1 MAELISSPEV
11 WASFLSLTLLEIVLG
26 VDNVIFISIAAS
38 RLPPE
43 ERRIARTAGL
53 AAGMLLRIALLLSI
67 VWIASLEEPIV
78 SVFGFEFSGRDI
90 IFVGGGAFLI
100 WKSVRYICLEMDTAP
115 ERGPKKKEAA
125 FWLVFTQ
132 IMLLDIVFSLDSVI
146 TAVGIARD
154 HVPVMV
160 AAIIIAVIVMMVASG
175 PVSRF
180 VERHPS
186 TRMLCLA
193 FLLLIGIALFAD
205 GFGHHIEREFIYG
218 GIIFAGL
225 VEALNLFRAKKARTR
240 S

>member
-1 MAELISSPEV
+1 MADLIYNPEV

-26 VDNVIFISIAAS
+26 VDNVVFISIAAS

-53 AAGMLLRIALLLSI
+53 AVGMILRILLLLSI
-67 VWIASLEEPIV
+67 VWIASLSEPV
-78 SVFGFEFSGRDI
+78 GSVFGFEFSWRDI
-90 IFVGGGAFLI
+90 ILAGGGAFLI
-100 WKSVRYICLEMDTAP
+100 WKSITYICLEMDTTP
-115 ERGPKKKEAA
+115 KRGPRKKEAS
-125 FWLVFTQ
+125 FWLVIAQ

-146 TAVGIARD
+146 TAVGIADDVR
-154 HVPVMV
+154 VMV

-193 FLLLIGIALFAD
+193 FLLLVGIALVAD
-205 GFGHHIEREFIYG
+205 GFDHHIERTFIYG

>member
-26 VDNVIFISIAAS
+26 VDNVVFISIAAS

-53 AAGMLLRIALLLSI
+53 AVGMLLRIALLLSI
-67 VWIASLEEPIV
+67 VWIASLAEPIV
-78 SVFGFEFSGRDI
+78 SVFGFEFSWRDI
-90 IFVGGGAFLI
+90 IFVAGGAFLI

-115 ERGPKKKEAA
+115 KRGPRRKEVA
-125 FWLVFTQ
+125 FWLVITQ
-132 IMLLDIVFSLDSVI
+132 IMALDIVFSLDSVI
-146 TAVGIARD
+146 TAVGIAD

-193 FLLLIGIALFAD
+193 FLLLIGIALVAD
-205 GFGHHIEREFIYG
+205 GFHHHIERAFIYG
-218 GIIFAGL
+218 GIIFAGI

>member
-1 MAELISSPEV
+1 MAELIYNPEV

-26 VDNVIFISIAAS
+26 VDNVVFISIAAS

-53 AAGMLLRIALLLSI
+53 AVGMLLRILLLLSI
-67 VWIASLEEPIV
+67 VWITGLTEPV
-78 SVFGFEFSGRDI
+78 GSAFGFEFSWRDI
-90 IFVGGGAFLI
+90 ILAGGGAFLI
-100 WKSVRYICLEMDTAP
+100 WKSITYMCAEMDTTP
-115 ERGPKKKEAA
+115 ERGPKRKEAA
-125 FWLVFTQ
+125 FWLVITQ

-146 TAVGIARD
+146 TAVGIADDWR
-154 HVPVMV
+154 VMV
-160 AAIIIAVIVMMVASG
+160 AAIIVAVIVMMVASG

-193 FLLLIGIALFAD
+193 FLLLIGIALVAD
-205 GFGHHIEREFIYG
+205 GFHHHIERAFIYG

-225 VEALNLFRAKKARTR
+225 VEALNLFRAKKIRTR
-240 S
+240 A

>member
-1 MAELISSPEV
+1 MADLIYNPEV

-26 VDNVIFISIAAS
+26 VDNVVFISIAAS

-53 AAGMLLRIALLLSI
+53 AVGMLLRILLLLSI
-67 VWIASLEEPIV
+67 VWIASLSEPV
-78 SVFGFEFSGRDI
+78 GSVFGFEFSWRDI
-90 IFVGGGAFLI
+90 ILAVGGAFLI
-100 WKSVRYICLEMDTAP
+100 WKSITYIHLEMDTKP
-115 ERGPKKKEAA
+115 ERGPRKKEAS
-125 FWLVFTQ
+125 FWLVIAQ

-146 TAVGIARD
+146 TAVGIADDVR
-154 HVPVMV
+154 VMV

-193 FLLLIGIALFAD
+193 FLLLVGIALVAD
-205 GFGHHIEREFIYG
+205 GFHHHIERAFIYG

>member
-1 MAELISSPEV
+1 MADLIYNPEV

-26 VDNVIFISIAAS
+26 VDNVVFISIAAS

-53 AAGMLLRIALLLSI
+53 AVGMLLRILLLLSI
-67 VWIASLEEPIV
+67 VWIASLSEPV
-78 SVFGFEFSGRDI
+78 GSVFGFEFSWRDI
-90 IFVGGGAFLI
+90 ILAGGGAFLI
-100 WKSVRYICLEMDTAP
+100 WKSITYIHLEMDTTP
-115 ERGPKKKEAA
+115 ERGPRKKEAS
-125 FWLVFTQ
+125 FWLVIAQ

-146 TAVGIARD
+146 TAVGIADDVR
-154 HVPVMV
+154 VMV

-193 FLLLIGIALFAD
+193 FLLLVGIALVAD
-205 GFGHHIEREFIYG
+205 GFHHHIERAFIYG